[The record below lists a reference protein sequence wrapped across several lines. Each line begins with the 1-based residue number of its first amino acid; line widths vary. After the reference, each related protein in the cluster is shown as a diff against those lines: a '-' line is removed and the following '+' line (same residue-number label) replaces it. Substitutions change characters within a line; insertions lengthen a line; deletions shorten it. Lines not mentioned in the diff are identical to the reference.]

1 MIQLEHWAPT
11 PIVSRRDRHAAEV
24 WNPHMVNRFPPKKP
38 NEGSVVQ
45 APWARC
51 RDNVIHRR
59 ATRLGAVGARRV
71 DPTYLPAH
79 TVCAF
84 SETELDALRAIGGS
98 LAHGL
103 VKKRDVK
110 RLMAA
115 CFPNENVAAAKA
127 RHCGRDLHVSKHR
140 HGTFPGVCAWIATS
154 RLSVNRA
161 AKHPHN
167 NLKIPLPPC
176 CANPACR
183 ICVMSLSPQQLNDM
197 SPEVRQM
204 YTMWRSLVDHGG
216 EGVTFNGVEECLAK
230 HGVPLPTDEV
240 AEVFERYDADGSNH
254 LDFDEFMGL
263 LDDLR
268 VGDKIV
274 RKRVTAYSLP
284 PEIAKDYTD
293 EEVAQLAHSFGLYDD
308 SGDGVMDMKELEAAM
323 VSLGHSLEEHELKF
337 MLSMI
342 DTDRS
347 FTVDF
352 GEFAQ
357 LLKRMVDG
365 RLQVDASLMH
375 RSFVGSIG
383 VERLKAEVD
392 AMHHGGPDGSSDLPP
407 GVAEITLHA
416 TKPDPTVQAT
426 FLGEALLGTPYEG
439 FILRLQVQASPRYPL
454 DAPRVAF
461 SRRVVHANFDIAMAG
476 NTQLPQLMATWDAA
490 KDLRWLYGR
499 IYELLR
505 NPEPNLVP
513 PEKRPEA
520 ALADSELDEDGTSQ
534 PPGYDMRTKRNS
546 DRFAAELGLLFREKP
561 RVYFAVARRNAK
573 KYLEPDPHASRPTRL
588 NTPDGTA
595 APLRRAR
602 GVGTMVASRLQSTAK
617 HMLFDGLKD
626 FEQFAEGDEA
636 DEFGGEESSW

>member
-1 MIQLEHWAPT
+1 MNH
-11 PIVSRRDRHAAEV
+11 
-24 WNPHMVNRFPPKKP
+24 
-38 NEGSVVQ
+38 SV
-45 APWARC
+45 
-51 RDNVIHRR
+51 
-59 ATRLGAVGARRV
+59 
-71 DPTYLPAH
+71 PA
-79 TVCAF
+79 
-84 SETELDALRAIGGS
+84 
-98 LAHGL
+98 
-103 VKKRDVK
+103 
-110 RLMAA
+110 
-115 CFPNENVAAAKA
+115 
-127 RHCGRDLHVSKHR
+127 
-140 HGTFPGVCAWIATS
+140 
-154 RLSVNRA
+154 
-161 AKHPHN
+161 
-167 NLKIPLPPC
+167 
-176 CANPACR
+176 
-183 ICVMSLSPQQLNDM
+183 Q
-197 SPEVRQM
+197 
-204 YTMWRSLVDHGG
+204 
-216 EGVTFNGVEECLAK
+216 
-230 HGVPLPTDEV
+230 
-240 AEVFERYDADGSNH
+240 
-254 LDFDEFMGL
+254 
-263 LDDLR
+263 
-268 VGDKIV
+268 
-274 RKRVTAYSLP
+274 
-284 PEIAKDYTD
+284 
-293 EEVAQLAHSFGLYDD
+293 
-308 SGDGVMDMKELEAAM
+308 
-323 VSLGHSLEEHELKF
+323 
-337 MLSMI
+337 I

-520 ALADSELDEDGTSQ
+520 ALADLELDEDGTSQ